1 MVDLRAARD
10 AIICVRDTTFEGIP
24 CESRMAQ
31 TESRWEPYQRAWR
44 RRLAA
49 ETEARRT
56 AEQTALAAARRCARL
71 LVERFGARRVYL
83 FGSLGGHTAAPFG
96 PHSDIDLAVEGL
108 QPDRYWAALA
118 ALDPELPPET
128 SLDLVRLDD
137 AHPSLASRV
146 RSTGE
151 VFAE

>member
-1 MVDLRAARD
+1 MS
-10 AIICVRDTTFEGIP
+10 E
-24 CESRMAQ
+24 

-56 AEQTALAAARRCARL
+56 AEQTADAAARRCAHL
-71 LVERFGARRVYL
+71 LVDRFGVSRVYL
-83 FGSLGGHTAAPFG
+83 FGSLAGQTSAPFG

-108 QPDRYWAALA
+108 APDRYWAALA
-118 ALDPELPPET
+118 ALDPELPSGT
-128 SLDLVRLDD
+128 SLDLVPLED
-137 AHPSLASRV
+137 AHPSLASRI

-151 VFAE
+151 VLAE